1 MQTLV
6 EGRKIDED
14 DKKDAILQVISDKY
28 CRAIL
33 ETTMDKPK
41 SAMEISA
48 ESKIP
53 ISTVYR
59 RLQTLHD
66 NKLLGISGSISDDG
80 KKYFLYRS
88 KVKAIA
94 SSFKGGFVEIQIV
107 PNPVLASQD

>member
-6 EGRKIDED
+6 QGRKIYEDE
-14 DKKDAILQVISDKY
+14 KKDAILGIISDKY

-33 ETTMDKPK
+33 EATMDKPK

-66 NKLLGISGSISDDG
+66 NKLLRITGSISDDG

-88 KVKAIA
+88 KVKAVS
-94 SSFKGGFVEIQIV
+94 SSFKGGFVEIEVV
-107 PNPVLASQD
+107 PNPVQTI